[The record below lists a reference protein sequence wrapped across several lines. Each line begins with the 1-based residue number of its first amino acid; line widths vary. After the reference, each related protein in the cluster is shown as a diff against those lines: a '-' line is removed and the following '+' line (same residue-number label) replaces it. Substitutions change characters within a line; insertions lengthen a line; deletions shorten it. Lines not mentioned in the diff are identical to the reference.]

1 MDKITTLLFDV
12 GGVLLTNGWDRERRN
27 RAVEKFRL
35 DPVEFDRRHRV
46 VDRDLEVGRIT
57 LDEYLAWTVFH
68 QPRSFTL
75 EEFRAFLCEQSEAHL
90 PVIEFTRRLSGH
102 YRLAA
107 LNNESAELNQY
118 RITRFGLREIIPV
131 FLSSCYLG
139 ARKPEIVFYENA
151 LRILQRSP
159 EECVFIDDRA
169 ENLDPARLLG
179 LNGIHFRGL
188 DALRD
193 ELTSYGVSIP

>member
-1 MDKITTLLFDV
+1 MAKITTLLFDI
-12 GGVLLTNGWDRERRN
+12 GGVLLTNGWDRERRT
-27 RAVEKFRL
+27 RGVERFGL
-35 DPVEFDRRHRV
+35 DPLEFDRRHRV

-57 LDEYLAWTVFH
+57 LDEYLGWTVFH
-68 QPRSFTL
+68 QPRGFTL
-75 EEFRAFLCEQSEAHL
+75 DEFRSFVCEQSEAR
-90 PVIEFTRRLSGH
+90 PPMMEFARRLSAR

-159 EECVFIDDRA
+159 EECIFIDDRA
-169 ENLDPARLLG
+169 ENIDPARLLG
-179 LNGIHFRGL
+179 MNGIHFRSQESL
-188 DALRD
+188 AD
-193 ELTSYGVSIP
+193 ELQSYGVSV